1 MTNTIESLIKG
12 IAPNAHIIVQ
22 ERNSHFSGSYIQIIV
37 AASDY
42 EINRVKGQF
51 PACVSLSLNPKTM
64 DLGVQIY
71 GGMGG
76 NIIYRKPN
84 MDDPSERYYAMK
96 GIKIPFRRPK
106 PNEASVLKTIA
117 KFVENWKEAIK
128 ENLPVLC
135 HNDAVD
141 YEKAIS

>member
-1 MTNTIESLIKG
+1 MTNTIESLIKR
-12 IAPNAHIIVQ
+12 IAPNAHVIVQ
-22 ERNSHFSGSYIQIIV
+22 ERNGAFSGTYIKIVV

-42 EINRVKGQF
+42 EINRVGGQF
-51 PACVSLSLNPKTM
+51 PACVSLSLNPATM
-64 DLGVQIY
+64 DLCVQIY

-84 MDDPSERYYAMK
+84 MDDPSERYLAMK

-128 ENLPVLC
+128 ENLPVMC

>member
-12 IAPNAHIIVQ
+12 IAPNAHVIVE
-22 ERNSHFSGSYIQIIV
+22 ERKGWFTGSYIAIII
-37 AASDY
+37 AASSY

-51 PACVSLSLNPKTM
+51 PACASLSLNPETM
-64 DLGVQIY
+64 DLQVQIY

-84 MDDPSERYYAMK
+84 MDNPVERYLAMA

-117 KFVENWKEAIK
+117 RFVENWKEAIK
-128 ENLPVLC
+128 ENLPVMC
-135 HNDAVD
+135 HNDVVN